1 MSEQFPLMGLL
12 KSRAYCDTS
21 GNTTRVLC
29 GKQEST
35 IRLSTKKHAAAQPL
49 LHWHIKADCVFSI
62 KMMQMKPDV
71 CSAYASA
78 LGQLSQVALLSVTLC
93 NESIK

>member
-35 IRLSTKKHAAAQPL
+35 IRLSTKKPL

-78 LGQLSQVALLSVTLC
+78 LGQLSQVALLSITLC